1 VKQALETAVEQQDP
15 CKRTL
20 TVEIP
25 WDVVEKERRDYVKQ
39 ARRSVTVPGFRKGR
53 VPDRVL
59 NRHFEK
65 EISVALTERLAPEVI
80 AERIGGM
87 DLKLAS
93 GPYITDFRF
102 AEGQPFEVDA
112 VYEVFPTFELGEY
125 RELKVVHE
133 PVEVTDELVDAEL
146 GNLQQRHASIQTLD
160 PRPAEDND
168 HVSVTFSQ
176 AEGGP
181 SLSFFDKEIVCQ
193 ISETSDMFSS
203 AFASQLRG
211 LVPGVETELFCGIHD
226 DHPDPDLA
234 GQTVKCIA
242 TIHSIVRIDLPEL
255 DDEFAKDVNE
265 NYKTLDELKVA
276 IRQELK
282 TRITREARAT
292 TEYEVMNKLAESHPM
307 ELPRQHYSERLERLA
322 AEMQRREDIPAPE
335 RQLTPMRAA
344 HEAMVL
350 CAEQVLDRIAE
361 VEDIDVTQEELQQD
375 INRWAQAQQITPERA
390 RQSME
395 DAGVLR
401 TLRTTRRRS
410 KAMQLVIDA
419 GLPAEAP
426 EPPDSDA
433 QGAESE
439 PTAEPGGDE

>member
-1 VKQALETAVEQQDP
+1 METAVEQQDP
-15 CKRTL
+15 CERAL

-25 WDVVEKERRDYVKQ
+25 WDVVEKERRDYVNQ
-39 ARRSVTVPGFRKGR
+39 ARRSATVPGFRKGR
-53 VPDRVL
+53 APDRVL

-65 EISVALTERLAPEVI
+65 EISLALTERLAPEFI
-80 AERIGGM
+80 SERIGSM
-87 DLKLAS
+87 DLKIAS

-102 AEGQPFEVDA
+102 AEGRPFEVDA

-146 GNLQQRHASIQTLD
+146 GNLQGRQASIQTLD
-160 PRPAEDND
+160 PRPAEDDDYVN
-168 HVSVTFSQ
+168 VTLSQ

-181 SLSFFDKEIVCQ
+181 SLPFFDKEFLCQ
-193 ISETSDMFSS
+193 VAETSDPFSS
-203 AFASQLRG
+203 AFARELKG
-211 LVPGVETELFCGIHD
+211 LEPGVEAEISCQIHD
-226 DHPDPDLA
+226 EHPDPDLA
-234 GQTVKCIA
+234 GQTIKCNA
-242 TIHSIVRIDLPEL
+242 MIHSIVRIDLPEL

-276 IRQELK
+276 LRKELE
-282 TRITREARAT
+282 TRITREARAA

-307 ELPRQHYSERLERLA
+307 ELPRQHYRERLERLA

-335 RQLTPMRAA
+335 RQLTPLRAA
-344 HEAMVL
+344 REAMVL

-361 VEDIDVTQEELQQD
+361 VEDIDVTQDEIQQD
-375 INRWAQAQQITPERA
+375 INRWAEAEQITPERA
-390 RQSME
+390 RQAME
-395 DAGVLR
+395 DAGVLS

-410 KAMQLVIDA
+410 KAMQLVIDV

-426 EPPDSDA
+426 EPPDSDE